1 MVMLALDEDDG
12 GEGEDELLE
21 ANSGG
26 GGSISS

>member
-12 GEGEDELLE
+12 GEGELLE
-21 ANSGG
+21 ANGGG